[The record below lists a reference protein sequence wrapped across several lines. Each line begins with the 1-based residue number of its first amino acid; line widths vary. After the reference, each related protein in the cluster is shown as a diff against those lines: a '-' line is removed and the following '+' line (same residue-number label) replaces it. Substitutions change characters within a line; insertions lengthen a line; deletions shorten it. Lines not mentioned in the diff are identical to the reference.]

1 MRVTMIWLCKN
12 FACLFSIFF
21 PPPKNCFIQK
31 TQKQQNRIYK
41 GEQEPLAGFLFLQTG
56 FTAGFSLDRQADRNR
71 SSSVPL
77 LLLLNQRLFC
87 ISGAGGDRQ
96 SSKKKKKRK
105 AEKAEDSKSNQ
116 TETPFASTGEV
127 GKSYTQRKISGIS
140 AVQFA
145 LSTAHARAGTAIRHK
160 APGAHYQPAKIQG
173 RPRNR

>member
-1 MRVTMIWLCKN
+1 MQTPCMRVTMIWLCKN
-12 FACLFSIFF
+12 FACLFNIFF

-41 GEQEPLAGFLFLQTG
+41 GEQEPLAGFLFLQTS

-96 SSKKKKKRK
+96 SSKKKKKKGRK
-105 AEKAEDSKSNQ
+105 SWGQQEQSDRNSICIHWWSGQ
-116 TETPFASTGEV
+116 IL
-127 GKSYTQRKISGIS
+127 YTKKNFWHLR
-140 AVQFA
+140 
-145 LSTAHARAGTAIRHK
+145 RAICPQHS
-160 APGAHYQPAKIQG
+160 PCQSWHC
-173 RPRNR
+173 N